1 MHIHTRVYLHTYTGV
16 LTYIHGCT
24 YIHTF
29 MEAHTAQYSSN
40 TLYVL
45 NHCRIRIRIRRRII
59 EVTLVQYTYGYTCT
73 YIHGSTLSIRGRHS
87 TVQTRND
94 IY

>member
-1 MHIHTRVYLHTYTGV
+1 
-16 LTYIHGCT
+16 
-24 YIHTF
+24 

-40 TLYVL
+40 TLCVL
-45 NHCRIRIRIRRRII
+45 NHCRIRIRIKIRIRII

-73 YIHGSTLSIRGRHS
+73 YIHGSTLSIRVRHS
-87 TVQTRND
+87 TVQARND